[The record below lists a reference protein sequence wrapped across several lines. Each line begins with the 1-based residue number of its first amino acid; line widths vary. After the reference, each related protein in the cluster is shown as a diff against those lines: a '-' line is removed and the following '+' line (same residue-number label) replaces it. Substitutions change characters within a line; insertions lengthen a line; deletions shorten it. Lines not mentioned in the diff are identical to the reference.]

1 MDLLLCSSGDPA
13 QGDAAAAALV
23 AGVNN
28 GNLSRSGFD
37 AAVGRVDA
45 LRGGLK

>member
-23 AGVNN
+23 DGVN
-28 GNLSRSGFD
+28 SGS
-37 AAVGRVDA
+37 
-45 LRGGLK
+45 